1 MRGYEGLNV
10 PVPKELYLL
19 GLSSADS
26 WDCALVGSLRQDKR
40 GYVEC
45 CYTEKL
51 AGDNWTEWA
60 RDSMILSGIYT
71 SNVSGAAYYPY
82 REEDWDYVNPDKLWT

>member
-82 REEDWDYVNPDKLWT
+82 REEDWDYLNPDKLWT